1 MVLSVSTD
9 LLVIKY
15 LDASYTLFDQNG
27 LYWRY
32 FEKGVEKVS
41 STVSDNKLIARFL
54 LTVFL
59 NDFQKTGKELDFK
72 VDPALNEPLSL
83 EDVYMKKD
91 LLLNIG
97 YFSSCPTIYLKELE
111 QFKGKVFATP
121 ILNPDTALQVVR
133 FA

>member
-1 MVLSVSTD
+1 M
-9 LLVIKY
+9 VIKY
-15 LDASYTLFDQNG
+15 LDANYTLFDQNG

-32 FEKGVEKVS
+32 VENGIEKVAN
-41 STVSDNKLIARFL
+41 TVSDENLIAKFL
-54 LTVFL
+54 LTVFR
-59 NDFQKTGKELDFK
+59 NNSKQTGKKSDFK
-72 VDPALNEPLSL
+72 VDPGLNHSLSL
-83 EDVYMKKD
+83 EDIYLKKD

-121 ILNPDTALQVVR
+121 ILKPDTALQVVR

>member
-1 MVLSVSTD
+1 
-9 LLVIKY
+9 
-15 LDASYTLFDQNG
+15 
-27 LYWRY
+27 
-32 FEKGVEKVS
+32 
-41 STVSDNKLIARFL
+41 
-54 LTVFL
+54 
-59 NDFQKTGKELDFK
+59 
-72 VDPALNEPLSL
+72 
-83 EDVYMKKD
+83 MKKD

>member
-1 MVLSVSTD
+1 MVLSPSTN

-15 LDASYTLFDQNG
+15 LDAKYTLFDQNG

-32 FEKGVEKVS
+32 VENGIEKVTN
-41 STVSDNKLIARFL
+41 TVSDGNLIAKFL
-54 LTVFL
+54 LTVFR
-59 NDFQKTGKELDFK
+59 NDPQQTGKEFDLK
-72 VDPALNEPLSL
+72 VDLALNNCLSF
-83 EDVYMKKD
+83 EDIYLKKD

-121 ILNPDTALQVVR
+121 ILKPDTALQVVR

>member
-41 STVSDNKLIARFL
+41 KTFSDTNLIARFL
-54 LTVFL
+54 LTVLL
-59 NDFQKTGKELDFK
+59 NDFQKTGKDLDFK
-72 VDPALNEPLSL
+72 VDPALNESHSL

-121 ILNPDTALQVVR
+121 ILNPDMGSQVVR